1 MKQGF
6 FRHRLQRW
14 LNARL
19 PLCDHTEL
27 TQRNVFILPTRAGWL
42 LAATLLVLLLASINY
57 QLNLGYLITFLLT
70 GSALASMLLGH
81 ANLRGLQLSLLPP
94 QPVFAGSSAAL
105 LVQLHNPLRR
115 PRLGLALAVM
125 DSQHWS
131 WSDVPAQAG
140 SSVTLACSFRQRGRH
155 GLPTLIVESRFPLG
169 IFRVWTLWR
178 PASLILVYPQPESQP
193 PPLPAVQSNSV
204 GAGQTS
210 QPGGGDYDG
219 IRVYRRGDPPKLIV
233 WKKVAKSGQLVS
245 REEPS
250 QQPRQLWLDR
260 QQTGAL
266 AHEQQLSRLCAWLLL
281 AQQRDLHYGLRLG
294 QTEIAPDQGQEHK
307 KRCLEALAL
316 C

>member
-6 FRHRLQRW
+6 FQRRLQRW

-42 LAATLLVLLLASINY
+42 LALTLLVLLLTSINY

-81 ANLRGLQLSLLPP
+81 ANLRGLQLGLLPP
-94 QPVFAGSSAAL
+94 QPVFAGTSAAL
-105 LVQLHNPLRR
+105 LIQLHNQSQQ
-115 PRLGLALAVM
+115 PRFGLALAVM
-125 DSQHWS
+125 DSQRWS
-131 WSDVPAQAG
+131 RSDVPVQG
-140 SSVTLACSFRQRGRH
+140 SSNVTLECSAMQRGRH
-155 GLPTLIVESRFPLG
+155 GLPTLILESRFPLG
-169 IFRVWTLWR
+169 MFRVWTLWR
-178 PASLILVYPQPESQP
+178 PASCVLVYPKPESRP
-193 PPLPAVQSNSV
+193 PPLPLPKPSAPGFS
-204 GAGQTS
+204 QTS
-210 QPGGGDYDG
+210 RPGGSEYDG
-219 IRVYRRGDPPKLIV
+219 VRAYRRSDPPKLIV

-245 REEPS
+245 REEQS
-250 QQPRQLWLDR
+250 QKRHQLWLDR

-281 AQQRDLHYGLRLG
+281 AQQQSLHYGLRLG
-294 QTEIAPDQGQEHK
+294 QIEIAPDQGQQHQQ
-307 KRCLEALAL
+307 RCLQALAL